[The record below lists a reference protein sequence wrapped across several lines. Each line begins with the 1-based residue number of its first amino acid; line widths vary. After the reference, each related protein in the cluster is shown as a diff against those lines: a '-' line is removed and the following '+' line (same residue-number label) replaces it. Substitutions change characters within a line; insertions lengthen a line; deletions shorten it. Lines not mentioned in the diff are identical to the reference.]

1 MGIIMNKNKTELMIF
16 INDRILQIK
25 IWYFALQLTINIFLV
40 WQRIIKNSKYL
51 YYIINIIININFA

>member
-25 IWYFALQLTINIFLV
+25 IWYFAVQLTINIFLA
-40 WQRIIKNSKYL
+40 WQRIIKNSKYKL
-51 YYIINIIININFA
+51 

>member
-25 IWYFALQLTINIFLV
+25 IWYFAVQLTINIFLV